1 MQLSLVAG
9 STCRLSLVA
18 MSNFIAVAFIAQLV
32 FIAVLRLLI
41 VGTSLVVD
49 HRLEDTD
56 FSSCDM

>member
-18 MSNFIAVAFIAQLV
+18 MSN